1 MEKDT
6 EEVPIPPELQAEF
19 DEWERM
25 SNETMARLD
34 AEEDLGWRTSPPATV
49 AEARTC
55 G

>member
-1 MEKDT
+1 MNMDA

-34 AEEDLGWRTSPPATV
+34 AEEDLGWYDVSTSDSRNAPA
-49 AEARTC
+49 